1 MSTLTN
7 PQDASLQ
14 LEPLPLPLPDSVLN
28 QHDDKYFN
36 DSHRADRLVKQFG
49 MNLRYCTE
57 RRAFYIWD
65 GRRWAYDDGREV
77 GNLAESSMNTAQLE
91 ALRIPDSRRREEFL
105 EKISNAKNNRQI
117 KDVVERVK
125 GKVIDLS
132 INEFDVNPW
141 YLNCAN
147 GIVDL
152 RSGELLPHFRESMC
166 TKMIPFDY
174 DPSAQCPIFMRFL
187 EQIMGGGPSATPER
201 QETAN
206 QLIDCLQKVF
216 GCSATGRF
224 EKLLII
230 LYGSVGDNGKTTL
243 LEVIRKTLGNNPNSR
258 EYTGEL
264 KVSTITA
271 RSAGSNNAGSDDIA
285 DLKGCRFVTIAEP
298 EEGIHLSVSLMKYIT
313 GGGQMKARHLKERHI
328 TFMPVHTPFF
338 DCNHFPVINNSRDPI
353 WNRIRGIPFTVTFKE
368 GEKDTSL
375 PAKLETE
382 LPGILSWIVRG
393 AVWYTEFGLEFP
405 PAVTA
410 VTEEYRVKSD
420 HFMEFIEDCC
430 LCGSDLFVPGAKL
443 RNAYEAWITANGED
457 KLSMLSAAAFNDR
470 LQQQGCRKDKPTV
483 KDSEHHKGRQVRGWK
498 GITLRLDTR
507 KALSINPGDA
517 MTYPER

>member
-1 MSTLTN
+1 MSHEAGARLSTIT
-7 PQDASLQ
+7 DT
-14 LEPLPLPLPDSVLN
+14 EPRSLPDSVLN

-49 MNLRYCTE
+49 MNLRYCIE
-57 RRAFYIWD
+57 RRTFYIWD
-65 GRRWAYDDGREV
+65 GRRWIYDDGREV
-77 GNLAESSMNTAQLE
+77 GKLAESSMDTVQFE
-91 ALRIPDSRRREEFL
+91 ALKIPDIRRREEFL

-117 KDVVERVK
+117 KDVIERAK
-125 GKVIDLS
+125 GKVIGVS

-141 YLNCAN
+141 YLNCTN
-147 GIVDL
+147 GVVDL
-152 RSGELLPHFRESMC
+152 RSGELLQHTREMMC

-174 DPSAQCPIFMRFL
+174 DPSARCPLFMRFL
-187 EQIMGGGPSATPER
+187 ERIMGGGETASADQ
-201 QETAN
+201 QETSS

-224 EKLLII
+224 EKLLVI

-243 LEVIRKTLGNNPNSR
+243 LEIIRKALGNNPYSK

-313 GGGQMKARHLKERHI
+313 GGGQMKARHLHEKHI
-328 TFMPVHTPFF
+328 TFMPVHTLFF
-338 DCNHFPVINNSRDPI
+338 DGNHFPVINNSRDPV
-353 WNRIRGIPFTVTFKE
+353 WNRIRGIPFLVTIPKDQQ
-368 GEKDTSL
+368 DTSL
-375 PAKLETE
+375 PDKLEAE

-393 AVWYTEFGLEFP
+393 AIWYAEFGLEFP

-410 VTEEYRVKSD
+410 LTEEYRVKSD
-420 HFMEFIEDCC
+420 HFMAFVEDCC
-430 LCGSDLFVPGAKL
+430 IRGEDVFVPVAKL
-443 RNAYEAWITANGED
+443 KQAYEMWIASNGED
-457 KLSMLSAAAFNDR
+457 KLSMLSSAAFNDR
-470 LQQQGCRKDKPTV
+470 VQQLGCKKGKPTV
-483 KDSEHHKGRQVRGWK
+483 KEPGQLKGHQVRSWM
-498 GITLRLDTR
+498 GIRLRPEIRRAISL
-507 KALSINPGDA
+507 NPADA
-517 MTYPER
+517 MSPTG